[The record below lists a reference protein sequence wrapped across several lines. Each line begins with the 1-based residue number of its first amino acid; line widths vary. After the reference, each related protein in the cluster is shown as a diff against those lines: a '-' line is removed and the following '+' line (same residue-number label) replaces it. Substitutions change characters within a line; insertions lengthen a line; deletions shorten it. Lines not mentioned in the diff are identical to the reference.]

1 MEPLQHDPRTKLQIK
16 EALYEFL
23 YGPVQ
28 KRYQEQL
35 RQIIMQNTL
44 LIKGSH
50 ASFIYKNVYY
60 SEESTPSPRKMNRL
74 HPSLI
79 PAMEDYLEE
88 VLHLNSQEM
97 PHVIG
102 FITQVLNA
110 SNDFEDYLKAFPSV
124 LHPPLEKLI
133 ASCPYHNRKLT
144 DKEIEKLQAKNT
156 KQIDLI
162 KQRLVTNL
170 II

>member
-28 KRYQEQL
+28 KRNEQQL
-35 RQIIMQNTL
+35 HQIIMQNML

-50 ASFIYKNVYY
+50 ASFIYKDVFYTN
-60 SEESTPSPRKMNRL
+60 ESTSPPRKMNRL
-74 HPSLI
+74 HPSLV
-79 PAMEDYLEE
+79 PAMEDYLKDTNL
-88 VLHLNSQEM
+88 VNSQEM
-97 PHVIG
+97 PYVVG
-102 FITQVLNA
+102 FINQVLNA
-110 SNDFEDYLKAFPSV
+110 SNNFEDYLKAFPSV

-144 DKEIEKLQAKNT
+144 DKEIEKIQAKNS
-156 KQIDLI
+156 KQIDMI

>member
-1 MEPLQHDPRTKLQIK
+1 MEPLQHDPRTKQQVK
-16 EALYEFL
+16 EALYQFL

-35 RQIIMQNTL
+35 HQIIVQNTL

-50 ASFIYKNVYY
+50 ASFIYKNEFY
-60 SEESTPSPRKMNRL
+60 SNEGTSPPRRMNRL
-74 HPSLI
+74 HSTLVPT
-79 PAMEDYLEE
+79 MEDYLKEI
-88 VLHLNSQEM
+88 NQMNKQEM
-97 PHVIG
+97 PYVIG

-110 SNDFEDYLKAFPSV
+110 SNAFEDYLKVFPSV

-133 ASCPYHNRKLT
+133 ASYPCHNRKLT
-144 DKEIEKLQAKNT
+144 DKEVEKLQSLNS
-156 KQIDLI
+156 KQIDMI
-162 KQRLVTNL
+162 KQRLITNL